1 MATGRRWLEEA
12 VALGRELHED
22 GLVADALHWL
32 GELTMIDRG
41 PGEGLAL
48 FREAKE
54 LARAS
59 GQIFTFDATRIHLA
73 TNARFA
79 GDLAEARA
87 MADEVLTE
95 ARASGRLWATA
106 QAHLVLGWVARDER
120 DPGRAAEHFRA
131 AIVLL
136 GALGDRLALLLAL
149 LAFAMATAEQGGA
162 ERAVRIAA
170 SAEAQAAQQGVAM
183 PPWIFKIIG
192 PSLDAAR
199 ALLPADVAEAAAT
212 AGREM
217 SIENAIAYARATQGR
232 GRRSCGRVPRR

>member
-1 MATGRRWLEEA
+1 M
-12 VALGRELHED
+12 
-22 GLVADALHWL
+22 
-32 GELTMIDRG
+32 
-41 PGEGLAL
+41 AL

-87 MADEVLTE
+87 MADDVLTE

-106 QAHLVLGWVARDER
+106 QAHLVLGLVAHDER
-120 DPGRAAEHFRA
+120 DPRRAAEHFRE

-136 GALGDRLALLLAL
+136 GALGDRLALLIAL
-149 LAFAMATAEQGGA
+149 LVFAMATAELGGA

-170 SAEAQAAQQGVAM
+170 SVGAHAARSG
-183 PPWIFKIIG
+183 IG
-192 PSLDAAR
+192 PPPLVFELIRGPLDVAR
-199 ALLPADVAEAAAT
+199 ASLSAEVAQAAAT
-212 AGREM
+212 AGRET
-217 SIENAIAYARATQGR
+217 SIESAIAYALETPAEM
-232 GRRSCGRVPRR
+232 